1 MQATR
6 SPPLTK
12 RWRMRAHRGRTGP
25 TPCSTA
31 FAETSSRKPVRTIA
45 PWPEE
50 AYLHAFRIAQDQGA
64 GSFGLQAALK
74 LAKRYLG
81 EARASEAREILSAAL
96 DGLPPFSE
104 LAEVDEA
111 RGLLSTLAERAAPT
125 R

>member
-12 RWRMRAHRGRTGP
+12 RWRMRAHRGENWSDSLLHRIRGDILAKTGP
-25 TPCSTA
+25 DNCTLA
-31 FAETSSRKPVRTIA
+31 
-45 PWPEE
+45 EE
-50 AYLHAFRIAQDQGA
+50 AYLLAFRIAQDQGA
-64 GSFGLQAALK
+64 RSFGLQAALK

-104 LAEVDEA
+104 LPEVDEA